1 MKTATLSSP
10 PRPPG
15 NGNFAGGLGEPGGG
29 GRAGRRA
36 IVRRWCRMG
45 LKFVAAILFVMAAAQ
60 LAFVLFQ
67 TVRLWF
73 FS

>member
-1 MKTATLSSP
+1 VP
-10 PRPPG
+10 DG
-15 NGNFAGGLGEPGGG
+15 FE
-29 GRAGRRA
+29 
-36 IVRRWCRMG
+36 VR
-45 LKFVAAILFVMAAAQ
+45 VAILFVMAAAQ